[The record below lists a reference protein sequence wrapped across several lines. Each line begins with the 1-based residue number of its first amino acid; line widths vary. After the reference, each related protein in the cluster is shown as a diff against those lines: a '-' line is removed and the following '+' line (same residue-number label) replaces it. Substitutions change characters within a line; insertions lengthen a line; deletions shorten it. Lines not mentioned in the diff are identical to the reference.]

1 MYAHFESQVT
11 KYKDYFPKNRPSG
24 ALDNTILMLR
34 LIYRNQ
40 VYVAAHPNREKSF
53 TQHLRNLMS
62 ESAIAKYES
71 FKEITS
77 PFDKNDLDAVIDGL
91 IRLAEMMRD
100 DITAD
105 VEYYRKPFQKQAN
118 SLQPFTRCVANIYVT
133 GNSTLHV

>member
-1 MYAHFESQVT
+1 MYGHFESQVT
-11 KYKDYFPKNRPSG
+11 KYKEYFPKNRPGG

-40 VYVAAHPNREKSF
+40 VYAMAHPDREKSF

-62 ESAIAKYES
+62 ESAISKYES

-105 VEYYRKPFQKQAN
+105 VEYYRKPFQ
-118 SLQPFTRCVANIYVT
+118 R
-133 GNSTLHV
+133 